1 MSALRSYWPFVAFV
15 ILVYAVG
22 LPGGIFTDTGPWF
35 QSLHKPS
42 FTPPNWVIP
51 IAWNVLFLL
60 IGLAGGLMYFQEG
73 RRGFFTFYGVNLVL
87 NFLWSLIFFGLKN
100 PGLAFLELVV
110 LWLTIVVLIALA
122 WKRSRIAAML
132 LVPYLLW
139 VSFAG
144 LLNFSIATG
153 SFT

>member
-1 MSALRSYWPFVAFV
+1 LALRSYWPFVAFV

-73 RRGFFTFYGVNLVL
+73 RRGFFTFYGLTLSMTKSQEIPASIMFIGRWIIVLLHSHFIPSHSRRLGCVNTLM
-87 NFLWSLIFFGLKN
+87 
-100 PGLAFLELVV
+100 VV
-110 LWLTIVVLIALA
+110 
-122 WKRSRIAAML
+122 
-132 LVPYLLW
+132 PP
-139 VSFAG
+139 
-144 LLNFSIATG
+144 
-153 SFT
+153 